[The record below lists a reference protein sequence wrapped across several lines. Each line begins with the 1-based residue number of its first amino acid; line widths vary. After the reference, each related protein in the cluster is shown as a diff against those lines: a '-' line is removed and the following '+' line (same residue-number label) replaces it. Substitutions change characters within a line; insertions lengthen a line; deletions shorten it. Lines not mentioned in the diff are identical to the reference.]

1 MPCRQVHCR
10 SHRPRLCQQ
19 RREPMRG
26 LSAWASGQR
35 HLIGDG
41 LLRVPCGEAQRGDR
55 LRRHE
60 RLSRLCRGAVV
71 LVDGRRALPGLPREY
86 VPPSRRRWVPAVR
99 RRNRGEVRWRG
110 HASSIRWSRLLRAA
124 QRQHQPIHQ
133 EVQAE
138 AGMLWHLRGGCTATN
153 HRIARCHQ
161 PDRARLQR
169 LPRRPRARA
178 VLAGLS
184 RPAVFAVHAD
194 RCGGR
199 VLRRAA
205 NRILPAG
212 PAMRG
217 APTTISAR
225 ASELTT
231 QGTVL
236 QPCPCSAFGLWS
248 MVTAAVV
255 LLLVVLVLVDR
266 CVPYFRHSSIVR
278 K

>member
-1 MPCRQVHCR
+1 MPCWQVHRRCR
-10 SHRPRLCQQ
+10 RPRLCQQ

-26 LSAWASGQR
+26 MSTGASGQR
-35 HLIGDG
+35 HLIDDG

-99 RRNRGEVRWRG
+99 RRNRGEVRRRG
-110 HASSIRWSRLLRAA
+110 HANSIRWSRLLRAA
-124 QRQHQPIHQ
+124 QRQHQPVDQ

-138 AGMLWHLRGGCTATN
+138 AGMLWHLRGGCAGTN

-169 LPRRPRARA
+169 LRRRTGARA

-184 RPAVFAVHAD
+184 RPAVLAVHAS

-199 VLRRAA
+199 VFRRAA

-212 PAMRG
+212 PALRG
-217 APTTISAR
+217 APTTISVRVCEQTTHPLLSCSRAR
-225 ASELTT
+225 AARLVCGRWS
-231 QGTVL
+231 
-236 QPCPCSAFGLWS
+236 PRRSCCSW
-248 MVTAAVV
+248 
-255 LLLVVLVLVDR
+255 
-266 CVPYFRHSSIVR
+266 
-278 K
+278 

>member
-1 MPCRQVHCR
+1 M
-10 SHRPRLCQQ
+10 S
-19 RREPMRG
+19 
-26 LSAWASGQR
+26 
-35 HLIGDG
+35 
-41 LLRVPCGEAQRGDR
+41 R
-55 LRRHE
+55 LR
-60 RLSRLCRGAVV
+60 RGAVV

-86 VPPSRRRWVPAVR
+86 VPPCRRRWVPAVR

-110 HASSIRWSRLLRAA
+110 HASSIRWSRVFRAA
-124 QRQHQPIHQ
+124 QRQHHPIHQ

-138 AGMLWHLRGGCTATN
+138 AGMLWHLRGGCAGAN

-169 LPRRPRARA
+169 LPRRTGARA
-178 VLAGLS
+178 VLAGLP
-184 RPAVFAVHAD
+184 RPAVLAVHAD

-199 VLRRAA
+199 VFRRAA

-212 PAMRG
+212 PALRG
-217 APTTISAR
+217 APTTIFVR
-225 ASELTT
+225 VSEQTT
-231 QGTVL
+231 HQAVL